1 MYISFS
7 LKTYPY
13 FSLSLLLHFSPF
25 SYLPHLVSTAFS
37 IKFSLL
43 PCDRAGLLNYEALHA
58 RAKRFK
64 GFPQPHVQL
73 QGYLATT
80 QRERERRGEAA
91 WGTNWQL
98 KSLLMGFMF
107 TTSIERKPLFAFG
120 PKMTPSSSSSSSS
133 NYTAKRKVKKDR
145 RRGRRAEGGSRRGQ
159 RNYLNYCANFSV
171 GNCQRG
177 KDEGERG
184 Q

>member
-80 QRERERRGEAA
+80 QREKERRGRGDIRHKLAA
-91 WGTNWQL
+91 QITSNGLHVYNVNWE
-98 KSLLMGFMF
+98 KA
-107 TTSIERKPLFAFG
+107 AFRFR
-120 PKMTPSSSSSSSS
+120 PKDD
-133 NYTAKRKVKKDR
+133 A
-145 RRGRRAEGGSRRGQ
+145 Q
-159 RNYLNYCANFSV
+159 
-171 GNCQRG
+171 Q
-177 KDEGERG
+177 